1 MFVLLLAGGTALL
14 PFLFNFPTTCF
25 IYFLLLQ
32 TDYSTAA
39 ITKKGNQMEK
49 AITPRI
55 PGSGA
60 QGYSSSYLDAVSDL
74 QWSDFFFY
82 CPVFITL
89 KGQRRPASL

>member
-25 IYFLLLQ
+25 IYFLSLQ
-32 TDYSTAA
+32 TDYSTAV
-39 ITKKGNQMEK
+39 ITKKGKQMEK

-60 QGYSSSYLDAVSDL
+60 QGYSSSYLDAVSVL
-74 QWSDFFFY
+74 QWSVFFFF
-82 CPVFITL
+82 FIVL
-89 KGQRRPASL
+89 FSLP